1 MLFDFVLFMNPA
13 GSGRRSAGP
22 GPLQCGLLRGPEP
35 LRRVST
41 ASMHVLTAQRLRE
54 LEKSA
59 NLCRQGI
66 IRALV
71 SAGSGHSAGSLDMA
85 DVFTALYG
93 HVMRHDPAHPEWPD
107 RDRLLLSCGHI
118 APVRYSAMAYAGY
131 FPVEELLTLR
141 KFGTRLQ
148 GHPERVRLPAVETTS
163 GPLGEGL
170 AQGTGMAL
178 AAKLDGKGWRV
189 YVVTSDAEHQCGLHW
204 EAVLTAAKF
213 KLNNLLSIV
222 DRNFIQIDGS
232 TEDVMPLE
240 PLAGKYSAF
249 NWNVLECNGND
260 IADFVQATERAQRCA
275 DRPSVIIAHTVP
287 GKGVS
292 YMEGDYTW
300 HGKPPNRDQAGEA
313 LRELQEAYDRI
324 PAHG

>member
-1 MLFDFVLFMNPA
+1 MESLTPQ
-13 GSGRRSAGP
+13 R
-22 GPLQCGLLRGPEP
+22 
-35 LRRVST
+35 
-41 ASMHVLTAQRLRE
+41 LTALKEQ
-54 LEKSA
+54 A

-66 IRALV
+66 IRSLL

-85 DVFTALYG
+85 DVFTALYQ
-93 HVMRHDPAHPEWPD
+93 HVMRNDPKNPDWPD

-131 FPVEELLTLR
+131 FPVDELLTLR

-148 GHPERVRLPAVETTS
+148 GHPERVRLPALETTS

-178 AAKLDGKGWRV
+178 GAKMDGKSWRV

-213 KLNNLLSIV
+213 KLNNLISII

-240 PLAGKYSAF
+240 PLADKYRAF
-249 NWNVLECNGND
+249 NWNVIECDGND
-260 IADFVQATERAQRCA
+260 IAQFVAAAARAHA
-275 DRPSVIIAHTVP
+275 SSEKPSVIIAHTVP

-300 HGKPPNRDQAGEA
+300 HGKPPNKEQADAA
-313 LRELQEAYDRI
+313 LAELQAEHERI
-324 PAHG
+324 LANA

>member
-1 MLFDFVLFMNPA
+1 MQ
-13 GSGRRSAGP
+13 
-22 GPLQCGLLRGPEP
+22 PLTQ
-35 LRRVST
+35 
-41 ASMHVLTAQRLRE
+41 QRLTE
-54 LEKSA
+54 LEFKA
-59 NLCRQGI
+59 NDVRQGI

-85 DVFTALYG
+85 DIFTALYG
-93 HVMRHDPAHPEWPD
+93 HVMRHDPANPQWPE

-118 APVRYSAMAYAGY
+118 APVRYSAMANFGY

-148 GHPERVRLPAVETTS
+148 GHPERVSLPAVETTS

-178 AAKLDGKGWRV
+178 AAKLDRADWNV

-204 EAVLTAAKF
+204 EATMTAAKF
-213 KLNNLLSIV
+213 KLDNLVCIV

-232 TEDVMPLE
+232 TEEIMPLE
-240 PLAGKYSAF
+240 PLADKYRAF
-249 NWNVLECNGND
+249 NWNVFECDGHD
-260 IADFVQATERAQRCA
+260 IAAFIAVVARAHA
-275 DRPSVIIAHTVP
+275 VKARPTVIIANTIP

-300 HGKPPNRDQAGEA
+300 HGKPPNREQGDAA
-313 LRELQEAYDRI
+313 LAELQRARERI
-324 PAHG
+324 ATNV

>member
-1 MLFDFVLFMNPA
+1 MQTL
-13 GSGRRSAGP
+13 S
-22 GPLQCGLLRGPEP
+22 PE
-35 LRRVST
+35 R
-41 ASMHVLTAQRLRE
+41 LTE
-54 LEKSA
+54 LKLKA

-66 IRALV
+66 IRSLLA
-71 SAGSGHSAGSLDMA
+71 AGSGHSAGPLDMA
-85 DVFTALYG
+85 DIFTALYQ
-93 HVMRHDPAHPEWPD
+93 HVMRHDPKNPDWPE

-148 GHPERVRLPAVETTS
+148 GHPERVRLPALETTS

-178 AAKLDGKGWRV
+178 GAKLDGNTWRV

-213 KLNNLLSIV
+213 KLDNLINII

-240 PLAGKYSAF
+240 PLADKYRAF
-249 NWNVLECNGND
+249 NWNVIECDGND
-260 IADFVQATERAQRCA
+260 IAQFIGAVEQAHLSQ
-275 DRPSVIIAHTVP
+275 DKPSVIVAHTVP
-287 GKGVS
+287 GKGVR

-300 HGKPPNRDQAGEA
+300 HGKPPNKDQAGEA
-313 LRELQEAYDRI
+313 LRELESERERI
-324 PAHG
+324 LA

>member
-1 MLFDFVLFMNPA
+1 MQSL
-13 GSGRRSAGP
+13 S
-22 GPLQCGLLRGPEP
+22 
-35 LRRVST
+35 
-41 ASMHVLTAQRLRE
+41 AQRVTE
-54 LEKSA
+54 LQEQA

-71 SAGSGHSAGSLDMA
+71 AAGSGHSAGSLDMA
-85 DVFTALYG
+85 DIFTALYQ
-93 HVMRHDPAHPEWPD
+93 HIMRHDPKNPEWPD

-131 FPVEELLTLR
+131 FPVEELVTLR
-141 KFGTRLQ
+141 KFGSRLQ
-148 GHPERVRLPAVETTS
+148 GHPERVRMPALESTS

-178 AAKLDGKGWRV
+178 SAKMDGKDFRV
-189 YVVTSDAEHQCGLHW
+189 YVITSDAEHQCGLHW
-204 EAVLTAAKF
+204 EAVMTAGKF
-213 KLNNLLSIV
+213 QLGNLIAII

-240 PLAGKYSAF
+240 PLADKYRAF
-249 NWNVLECNGND
+249 NWNVLECDGHD
-260 IADFVQATERAQRCA
+260 IPQFVSTVEKAQKST
-275 DRPSVIIAHTVP
+275 DKPTVIVAHTVP

-300 HGKPPNRDQAGEA
+300 HGKPPNAQQAEDALHELEA
-313 LRELQEAYDRI
+313 ARERI
-324 PAHG
+324 LAHG

>member
-1 MLFDFVLFMNPA
+1 MQ
-13 GSGRRSAGP
+13 
-22 GPLQCGLLRGPEP
+22 PL
-35 LRRVST
+35 S
-41 ASMHVLTAQRLRE
+41 AQRLTE
-54 LEKSA
+54 LQEQA

-66 IRALV
+66 IRALLA
-71 SAGSGHSAGSLDMA
+71 AGSGHSAGSLDMA
-85 DVFTALYG
+85 DIFTALYQ
-93 HVMRHDPAHPEWPD
+93 HVLRHDPKNPEWPQ

-148 GHPERVRLPAVETTS
+148 GHPERVRLPALETTS

-178 AAKLDGKGWRV
+178 GAKMDGESWRV
-189 YVVTSDAEHQCGLHW
+189 YVITSDAEHQCGLHW
-204 EAVLTAAKF
+204 EAVLTAGKF
-213 KLNNLLSIV
+213 QLNNLINII

-240 PLAGKYSAF
+240 PLADKYRSF
-249 NWNVLECNGND
+249 NWNVLECDGND
-260 IADFVQATERAQRCA
+260 VAQFIATVEKAHQSEDKPT
-275 DRPSVIIAHTVP
+275 VIIAHTTP
-287 GKGVS
+287 GKGVT

-300 HGKPPNRDQAGEA
+300 HGKPPNKEQADEA
-313 LRELQEAYDRI
+313 LRELQAERERI
-324 PAHG
+324 LAHG

>member
-1 MLFDFVLFMNPA
+1 MQ
-13 GSGRRSAGP
+13 
-22 GPLQCGLLRGPEP
+22 PL
-35 LRRVST
+35 S
-41 ASMHVLTAQRLRE
+41 AQRLKELRE
-54 LEKSA
+54 QA

-66 IRALV
+66 IRSLLA
-71 SAGSGHSAGSLDMA
+71 AGSGHSAGPLDMA
-85 DVFTALYG
+85 DIFTALYQ
-93 HVMRHDPAHPEWPD
+93 HVLRHDPKNPEWPQ

-118 APVRYSAMAYAGY
+118 TPVRYSAMAYAGY

-148 GHPERVRLPAVETTS
+148 GHPERVRMPALETTS

-178 AAKLDGKGWRV
+178 GAKMNGESWRV

-204 EAVLTAAKF
+204 EAVMTAAKF
-213 KLNNLLSIV
+213 KLNNLINII

-240 PLAGKYSAF
+240 PLGEKYRAF
-249 NWNVLECNGND
+249 NWNVLECDGND
-260 IADFVQATERAQRCA
+260 IAQFIQTVEKAQQSV
-275 DRPSVIIAHTVP
+275 DKPSVIVANTVP

-300 HGKPPNRDQAGEA
+300 HGKPPNKDQADEA
-313 LRELQEAYDRI
+313 LHELEAERERI
-324 PAHG
+324 LAHG